1 MKKINLKKDQLQIYK
16 RENSKAWQIKLKL
29 PRQKAIRKSS
39 GSKILEEAKKTAL
52 GIYDEILNNKKYAFD
67 INKSYNYKKI
77 HLVESKK
84 LNKKEIE
91 CFLDESE
98 KYIHFN
104 KKTKKKSTLLEGR
117 SIFNLFFEDSTR
129 TRTSFEVAAKRLGAD
144 LINVA

>member
-1 MKKINLKKDQLQIYK
+1 MKKINLKNDQLQIYK

-52 GIYDEILNNKKYAFD
+52 SIYNEILNTKKYAFD

-91 CFLDESE
+91 CF
-98 KYIHFN
+98 
-104 KKTKKKSTLLEGR
+104 
-117 SIFNLFFEDSTR
+117 
-129 TRTSFEVAAKRLGAD
+129 
-144 LINVA
+144 